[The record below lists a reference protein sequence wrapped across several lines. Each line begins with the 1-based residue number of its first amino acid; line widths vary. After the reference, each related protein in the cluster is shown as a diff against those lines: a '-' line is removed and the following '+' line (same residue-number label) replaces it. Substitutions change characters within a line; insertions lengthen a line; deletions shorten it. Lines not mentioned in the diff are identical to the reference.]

1 MGKKRK
7 RKNKERQYLE
17 FVSDVMRRQGL
28 DVLHETEGTLI
39 LGSVA
44 LVLAIKQD
52 ASITNGEVGG
62 HLTKCGADLT
72 LHSMLSQVDSGAQ
85 TSYQVLTMMR
95 DRMGLVYKVLDE
107 AREKVKHEM
116 AQHGQQI
123 IHYTGT
129 DPDGDIHAAL
139 RESVGG
145 TEMAADGKSMVRKDD
160 AS

>member
-7 RKNKERQYLE
+7 QKERRHFE
-17 FVSDVMRRQGL
+17 FVSDVMRRQGG
-28 DVLHETEGTLI
+28 DVLRETEGTLI

-52 ASITNGEVGG
+52 ASVTNGEVGG

-72 LHSMLSQVDSGAQ
+72 LHSMLGQVDSGAQ

-95 DRMGLVYKVLDE
+95 DQMELVYKVLDE
-107 AREKVKHEM
+107 ARERVKHEM

-123 IHYTGT
+123 IHYTGMG
-129 DPDGDIHAAL
+129 PDGDIDAAL
-139 RESVGG
+139 RESVGSTG
-145 TEMAADGKSMVRKDD
+145 MAADGKSMVRKDD